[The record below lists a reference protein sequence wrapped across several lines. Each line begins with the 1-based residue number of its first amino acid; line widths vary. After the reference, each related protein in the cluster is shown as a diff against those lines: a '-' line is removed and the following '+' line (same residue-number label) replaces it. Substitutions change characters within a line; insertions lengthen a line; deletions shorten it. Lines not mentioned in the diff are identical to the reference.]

1 MCCRHGKW
9 MKVGGRRREED
20 REVDA
25 NSGYNLTIVT
35 VKGLRSICPEDIK
48 PHPEPFFTQNG
59 GSYRA

>member
-1 MCCRHGKW
+1 

-35 VKGLRSICPEDIK
+35 VKVYVVFVQKISSLIQSLF
-48 PHPEPFFTQNG
+48 HPE
-59 GSYRA
+59 RW